1 MNIKPFGK
9 VSFQEIMDYSTLVD
23 FHIPDIYSYFL
34 MKTNGGI
41 VKDNS
46 LSFTLSDGAEQ
57 VQLEKFFG
65 FDLSDEDD
73 IVEANNILNDELP
86 PNSLVIASGSGG
98 YYVMVNSTVD
108 SLLYFWD
115 FENKLSISNEN
126 SNAYLITDSFDAFWH
141 ELGEIYIE
149 EGETLM
155 EKTPYVP
162 LGSIILLT
170 GSFEK
175 VIIIGRGL
183 IVKTAAG
190 DDVIFDYAGVTYP
203 EGLVGDHV
211 AYFNHKDV
219 AKVVFEGF
227 SDEADTITV
236 DNINNFI
243 AEHPEIERG
252 SVDNW
257 D

>member
-9 VSFQEIMDYSTLVD
+9 VSFQEILDYSDLVG
-23 FHIPDIYSYFL
+23 FHIPETYSYFL
-34 MKTNGGI
+34 MKTNGGM
-41 VKDNS
+41 VEDDS
-46 LSFTLSDGAEQ
+46 LSFSLSDNSKII
-57 VQLEKFFG
+57 QLEKFFG
-65 FDLSDEDD
+65 FDLSKEDD
-73 IVEANNILNDELP
+73 IVDVNNGFKDDLP
-86 PNSLVIASGSGG
+86 PNSLVIAYGTKG
-98 YYVMVNSTVD
+98 YFVLVNSAADT
-108 SLLYFWD
+108 LLYFWD
-115 FENKLSISNEN
+115 FENNLNISSDN
-126 SNAYLITDSFDAFWH
+126 SNAYLITDSFETFWG

-149 EGETLM
+149 EGETIM

-162 LGSIILLT
+162 LGSIILLN

-183 IVKTAAG
+183 IVKNAAG
-190 DDVIFDYAGVTYP
+190 DNVIFDYAGVTYP

-211 AYFNHKDV
+211 AYFNHTDV

-243 AEHPEIERG
+243 VDHPEIKRG
-252 SVDNW
+252 SVENW